1 MPFDYLHSS
10 VPRCYRNAGE
20 KAEAQYLRELEQ
32 RAALLF
38 RLGFDKDAAIRR
50 LRGNLAWDWECN
62 PNPEFVARLKEAVAG
77 VVERIYSKPR
87 PPEKGRR
94 VVYEDLKTP
103 PTD

>member
-10 VPRCYRNAGE
+10 VPKSYLDAGE
-20 KAEAQYLRELEQ
+20 KAETQYLREIEQ

-38 RLGFDKDAAIRR
+38 RLGYSKDEAIAR

-62 PNPEFVARLKEAVAG
+62 PNPDFVARLKESVAG
-77 VVERIYSKPR
+77 VVERIYSKPQ

-94 VVYEDLKTP
+94 VTYKDLKTQP
-103 PTD
+103 SD

>member
-10 VPRCYRNAGE
+10 VPKSYRNAGE

-38 RLGFDKDAAIRR
+38 RLGYARDEAVAR

-62 PNPEFVARLKEAVAG
+62 PNPDFVAKLKESVAV
-77 VVERIYSKPR
+77 VVERIYSKPP

-94 VVYEDLKTP
+94 VAYKDLKTLP
-103 PTD
+103 SD